1 MADAPKNPVLL
12 CVDDDPDVLRAVAR
26 DLRRHYGE
34 QYRVLRADSGAEALD
49 AVRELVQR
57 NEPLALV
64 LSDQRMPQMD
74 GVGLLAQVAQV
85 SPATKRVL
93 LTAYAD
99 TDAAISAINDSRVDY
114 YLLKPWD
121 PPEETLYPTLDDLLA
136 DWKNAYRPG
145 YGGLRLIGDRW
156 SAEGHRLRDYLSRNN
171 VPYRFED
178 VERDEDARTT
188 AEGAA
193 LPLVILEDGTRL
205 EAPEPR
211 DVAAR
216 IGIRQEAEREFYD
229 LAIVGGG
236 PAGLASAVYGASE
249 GLKTVLLEREAP
261 GGQAGTSS
269 RIENYLGFPAGLSG
283 ADLARRGVAQAER
296 FGVEILSPIEV
307 TSVRVDGPYKI
318 LTLDDGREL
327 SCHALMLATGVD
339 WRKLPA
345 DGAEALEGKGVF
357 YGATMSEA
365 IGCEGEHVLVVG
377 AGNSAGQGALHFANY
392 ADRVSII
399 VRGDDLAKSMSQYLV
414 DRIEAH
420 PSIDVRLNTEATA
433 CTGDDHLE
441 CVTLTE
447 RGTGEAESVTSS
459 YLFVFIGAAPDTDWL
474 PEAVARDRK
483 GFVRT
488 GPDLTEADLAD
499 WPLERDPYLLEASV
513 PGVFVAG
520 DVRADSVKRVASA
533 VGEGSVAVA
542 FVHQHLASL

>member
-1 MADAPKNPVLL
+1 
-12 CVDDDPDVLRAVAR
+12 
-26 DLRRHYGE
+26 
-34 QYRVLRADSGAEALD
+34 
-49 AVRELVQR
+49 
-57 NEPLALV
+57 
-64 LSDQRMPQMD
+64 MD

-178 VERDEDARTT
+178 VERDEDARAT

-229 LAIVGGG
+229 LAIIGGG

-345 DGAEALEGKGVF
+345 DGAEAMEGKGVF

-392 ADRVSII
+392 ADRVTIV

-420 PSIDVRLNTEATA
+420 PSIEVRLNTEATA
-433 CTGDDHLE
+433 CTGDGHLE

-447 RGTGEAESVTSS
+447 RATGEAEGVTSS

>member
-1 MADAPKNPVLL
+1 M
-12 CVDDDPDVLRAVAR
+12 
-26 DLRRHYGE
+26 
-34 QYRVLRADSGAEALD
+34 
-49 AVRELVQR
+49 
-57 NEPLALV
+57 
-64 LSDQRMPQMD
+64 
-74 GVGLLAQVAQV
+74 
-85 SPATKRVL
+85 
-93 LTAYAD
+93 
-99 TDAAISAINDSRVDY
+99 
-114 YLLKPWD
+114 
-121 PPEETLYPTLDDLLA
+121 
-136 DWKNAYRPG
+136 
-145 YGGLRLIGDRW
+145 
-156 SAEGHRLRDYLSRNN
+156 
-171 VPYRFED
+171 
-178 VERDEDARTT
+178 
-188 AEGAA
+188 
-193 LPLVILEDGTRL
+193 
-205 EAPEPR
+205 
-211 DVAAR
+211 AAR

-488 GPDLTEADLAD
+488 GPNLT
-499 WPLERDPYLLEASV
+499 
-513 PGVFVAG
+513 
-520 DVRADSVKRVASA
+520 
-533 VGEGSVAVA
+533 
-542 FVHQHLASL
+542 